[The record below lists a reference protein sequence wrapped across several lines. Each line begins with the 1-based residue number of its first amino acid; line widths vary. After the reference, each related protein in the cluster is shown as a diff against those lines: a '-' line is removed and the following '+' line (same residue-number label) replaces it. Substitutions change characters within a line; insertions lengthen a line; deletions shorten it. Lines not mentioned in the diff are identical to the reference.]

1 VGVFG
6 NNVVDSGIPV
16 EVWRYYL
23 LSIRPETS
31 DSQFT
36 WQGFQAAN
44 NNELLANLGNF
55 VNRIIKFINAKYD
68 GVIPEAQFEEPE
80 TKLLKEVN
88 THLESYIQSLE
99 GVKIRQALRIVMDI
113 SACGNVYLQEN
124 KIDNTLFANNRKRC
138 DTVVAVAANLCYLL
152 SALVYPYMPSTCD
165 GILRQLNLPLRKL
178 TNTWSGQ
185 DIKAGLKIG
194 KAEYLFK
201 RIEDAKVEECR
212 RLYSGQKPVAVEEPP
227 KKQKKQTKKAAD
239 PVLPAV
245 LTPEMQIVQDKI
257 TVQGDLVR
265 KLKTEK
271 ASANEIKAAVDS
283 LLALKKELND
293 LIVKK

>member
-1 VGVFG
+1 M
-6 NNVVDSGIPV
+6 DSGIPV

-55 VNRIIKFINAKYD
+55 VNRLVKFINAKYD
-68 GVIPEAQFEEPE
+68 GVIPEYALGELEE
-80 TKLLKEVN
+80 KLVKEVN
-88 THLESYIQSLE
+88 THLQSYVESLE
-99 GVKIRQALRIVMDI
+99 GVKIRQGLRTVMDI
-113 SACGNVYLQEN
+113 SACGNAYLQDN
-124 KIDNTLFANNRKRC
+124 KIDNTLFANNRQRC

-152 SALVYPYMPSTCD
+152 SALIYPYMPSTSE
-165 GILRQLNLPLRKL
+165 GILRQLNLPLRKI
-178 TNTWSGQ
+178 TDSWSAK

-212 RLYSGQKPVAVEEPP
+212 RLYSGQKQAVAVPEP
-227 KKQKKQTKKAAD
+227 KKRRTSKKPEAAVV
-239 PVLPAV
+239 PTEM
-245 LTPEMQIVQDKI
+245 TPEMQKIQDKI
-257 TVQGDLVR
+257 TEQGNLVR
-265 KLKTEK
+265 KLKSEK
-271 ASANEIKAAVDS
+271 GPADEVKKAVDE
-283 LLALKKELND
+283 LLALKKELAS
-293 LIVKK
+293 LVSK